1 MLNVLCL
8 HLLPSVS
15 FLLPTTFIEK
25 DKSLPFMV
33 RKMESLNMMKLIFWV
48 SLFSIV
54 FGHGIHLQPHQKECF
69 YETLR
74 TNDKMSVTFQT
85 NLGGDQLVS
94 LSVYNPLNQLMQ
106 KEEPS
111 SMSQYSFTVKNPGK
125 YTYCFENDAFDNEAK
140 EVLFNVHGI
149 IYVSD
154 EDLEA
159 NNPLIGKVRKLQ
171 DTISQV
177 KFEQEYILAR
187 ERVHRNTAESTNDR
201 VKWWSILQTVILLS
215 VCGFQI
221 IYLKRLFEVKR
232 VV

>member
-1 MLNVLCL
+1 MLIQSV
-8 HLLPSVS
+8 PVS
-15 FLLPTTFIEK
+15 FHQQRRFEEDKLLLFVT
-25 DKSLPFMV
+25 
-33 RKMESLNMMKLIFWV
+33 RKMVSLNTIKLVFWV

-54 FGHGIHLQPHQKECF
+54 FGHGIHLPPHQTECF
-69 YETLR
+69 YENLR
-74 TNDKMSVTFQT
+74 TNDKMSVTYQT

-94 LSVYNPLNQLMQ
+94 LSVYNPLNQLMHQ
-106 KEEPS
+106 EVPS
-111 SMSQYSFTVKNPGK
+111 AMSQYSFTVETPGK
-125 YTYCFENDAFDNEAK
+125 YKYCFKNDALDNEAK
-140 EVLFNVHGI
+140 EVLFNVHGV

-159 NNPLIGKVRKLQ
+159 NNPLIGKVRNLH
-171 DTISQV
+171 DTISRV
-177 KFEQEYILAR
+177 KSEQEYFLAR
-187 ERVHRNTAESTNDR
+187 ERVHRDTAESTNDR